1 MKNRGKSKNIE
12 QANLI
17 LEQSYLKSKG
27 LLKEDEKINEAF
39 GLGVLAVAG
48 LAFAAT
54 GIYDKARQ
62 LWSKHVIGEKYQ
74 KTGKEDEVNKEKL
87 TQYKD
92 KEGKLYWG
100 YDHKYNPDPQMGDS
114 PSKDIYTAIFN
125 ESDLDR
131 LKKYLNGIKV
141 KTSKP
146 EYDYLDKPK
155 VVDMVYRSS
164 LVDPDEGNY

>member
-1 MKNRGKSKNIE
+1 
-12 QANLI
+12 
-17 LEQSYLKSKG
+17 
-27 LLKEDEKINEAF
+27 
-39 GLGVLAVAG
+39 
-48 LAFAAT
+48 
-54 GIYDKARQ
+54 
-62 LWSKHVIGEKYQ
+62 
-74 KTGKEDEVNKEKL
+74 
-87 TQYKD
+87 
-92 KEGKLYWG
+92 
-100 YDHKYNPDPQMGDS
+100 MGDS